1 MLSICCKASCGTL
14 VYVKFSQKCLLEKVR
29 CFKGLESKS
38 FPTQGGLQSLLP
50 GGLCSRG
57 LGGSALQGVPSAAG
71 LRRAPR
77 TPAPFAGSPQRGC
90 LRRAPRA
97 LAPFAGSP
105 QRSCLRCAPRAPAPL
120 PATPVLLFLFS
131 SWTKLFSLP
140 LLFPPPEACV
150 GAAFCKTG
158 IVAAFPTARDGGVA
172 FTELT
177 RLENRIQPQLST
189 FPRENSQM
197 VTFLSRKASSRR
209 CFADGM

>member
-77 TPAPFAGSPQRGC
+77 TPAPFAGSPQRG
-90 LRRAPRA
+90 
-97 LAPFAGSP
+97 
-105 QRSCLRCAPRAPAPL
+105 CLRCAPRAPAPL

>member
-77 TPAPFAGSPQRGC
+77 TP
-90 LRRAPRA
+90 
-97 LAPFAGSP
+97 APFAGSP

>member
-77 TPAPFAGSPQRGC
+77 TPAPFAGSPQRGWLAACSEGPGSFCRESPAQLLAVRSEGPGPFTRHAC
-90 LRRAPRA
+90 LA
-97 LAPFAGSP
+97 LLVLLMDQALLAAS
-105 QRSCLRCAPRAPAPL
+105 PL
-120 PATPVLLFLFS
+120 PASRGLCWSSFLQ
-131 SWTKLFSLP
+131 
-140 LLFPPPEACV
+140 
-150 GAAFCKTG
+150 
-158 IVAAFPTARDGGVA
+158 DGYC
-172 FTELT
+172 
-177 RLENRIQPQLST
+177 RCLSHG
-189 FPRENSQM
+189 S
-197 VTFLSRKASSRR
+197 
-209 CFADGM
+209 

>member
-1 MLSICCKASCGTL
+1 MVALVSSPPPKTVVEWRTQMLSICCKASCGTL

-77 TPAPFAGSPQRGC
+77 TP
-90 LRRAPRA
+90 
-97 LAPFAGSP
+97 APFAGSP